1 MVCVEWINQ
10 VLDSA
15 FSGVLVV
22 IKPNEK
28 QDAIVTTS
36 AYGLQICRG
45 QTEFPLRAIEGHRF
59 LIGSAPECDLQLGG
73 DVVTGLH
80 SQVHV
85 EKSSAWIETVAA
97 YPPLIINDERCRTAC
112 LTDGDR
118 ILIGPFELVW
128 KATGEPVSSSSLHED
143 LPVNELVDRLGVE
156 LVLVDAHEFTVE
168 RGLES
173 LQAALAS
180 VGDEPLAP
188 VQSGD
193 EVDVLAQRLNELAI
207 QLELQSQRL
216 DQREAGYAEV
226 VATLL
231 DSQGRLAQQVE
242 VLISQL
248 LERQASDDSLRASA

>member
-1 MVCVEWINQ
+1 M
-10 VLDSA
+10 
-15 FSGVLVV
+15 
-22 IKPNEK
+22 
-28 QDAIVTTS
+28 
-36 AYGLQICRG
+36 
-45 QTEFPLRAIEGHRF
+45 
-59 LIGSAPECDLQLGG
+59 
-73 DVVTGLH
+73 
-80 SQVHV
+80 
-85 EKSSAWIETVAA
+85 
-97 YPPLIINDERCRTAC
+97 
-112 LTDGDR
+112 
-118 ILIGPFELVW
+118 
-128 KATGEPVSSSSLHED
+128 
-143 LPVNELVDRLGVE
+143 
-156 LVLVDAHEFTVE
+156 
-168 RGLES
+168 
-173 LQAALAS
+173 QAALAS